1 MKLRRVAAL
10 FCSSQ
15 SSQIW
20 NGSQHVASPALCCPL
35 AAKSS
40 RYFFGSTE
48 IWARCNSW
56 RLAGSQKTRSD
67 LCRPFNT
74 ITKTLLGALYRLG
87 RPFGITRGTL

>member
-10 FCSSQ
+10 FRSSQ
-15 SSQIW
+15 SSQTW
-20 NGSQHVASPALCCPL
+20 NGFQHVASPVLCCPL
-35 AAKSS
+35 GEPHQRPLGNPGGCLVLLRAAKSS
-40 RYFFGSTE
+40 RYLFGSTG

-74 ITKTLLGALYRLG
+74 ITKV
-87 RPFGITRGTL
+87 